1 MEKTKLITWKN
12 GVKHIL
18 IDDGIKQIRIFRKT
32 ITIQWHKNQ
41 DIRGKTA
48 EECEVK
54 ANDRIKQFTDTFT
67 LVKIITPYKQLKRH
81 YGMLGTELAK
91 KKVKE
96 GKKLIIYAADG
107 TIRHRIDTSVPPAE
121 LDNEH
126 IRTAKPD
133 TDAWQRFMPKVDEG
147 WDMRLE
153 QITEQLANRNFDMQ
167 TTMQQMIELMKQIM
181 ERIR

>member
-1 MEKTKLITWKN
+1 
-12 GVKHIL
+12 
-18 IDDGIKQIRIFRKT
+18 
-32 ITIQWHKNQ
+32 
-41 DIRGKTA
+41 
-48 EECEVK
+48 
-54 ANDRIKQFTDTFT
+54 
-67 LVKIITPYKQLKRH
+67 
-81 YGMLGTELAK
+81 MLGTELAK

>member
-1 MEKTKLITWKN
+1 MQPKLITWKN

-54 ANDRIKQFTDTFT
+54 ANHRIKQFVDDFN
-67 LVKIITPYKQLKRH
+67 LVKIISKHKQLKRH
-81 YGMLGTELAK
+81 YGILGTELAK

-107 TIRHRIDTSVPPAE
+107 TIRHRIDISIPPAE

-126 IRTAKPD
+126 ILTAKTD
-133 TDAWQRFMPKVDEG
+133 TDAWQRFMPKVDDG
-147 WDMRLE
+147 WDLRVERL
-153 QITEQLANRNFDMQ
+153 TEQLATRNFDMQ
-167 TTMQQMIELMKQIM
+167 TTMQQMIELMKQMM
-181 ERIR
+181 EKLR